1 MFPNN
6 PLYVEKLVQTK
17 QADIL
22 RELPD
27 HIANDFQ
34 GAGNFSTK
42 LKVKARTLAPVALLV
57 ALGSLFIV
65 VF

>member
-1 MFPNN
+1 MFSNN

-27 HIANDFQ
+27 HRVDGFQ
-34 GAGNFSTK
+34 ETGKISLR
-42 LKVKARTLAPVALLV
+42 LKVNSRIWAPVALFM
-57 ALGSLFIV
+57 ALAWLFRG